1 MLGGRGTESART
13 RRCVANEPRGYGT
26 TVADPLQE
34 PKQAA
39 QDVVT
44 EAGRGRSA
52 RTPLLALSG
61 ITLLVCAAVSIVIMI
76 LFLVYYLV

>member
-1 MLGGRGTESART
+1 
-13 RRCVANEPRGYGT
+13 
-26 TVADPLQE
+26 VADPLQE

-39 QDVVT
+39 QDLVT

-61 ITLLVCAAVSIVIMI
+61 ITLLVCAAASIVIMI

>member
-1 MLGGRGTESART
+1 M
-13 RRCVANEPRGYGT
+13 
-26 TVADPLQE
+26 ADPLQE